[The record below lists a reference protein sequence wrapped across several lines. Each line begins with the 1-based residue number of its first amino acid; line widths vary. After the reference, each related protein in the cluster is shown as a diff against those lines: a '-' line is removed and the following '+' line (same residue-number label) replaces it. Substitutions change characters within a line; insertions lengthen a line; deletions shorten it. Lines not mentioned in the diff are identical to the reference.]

1 MYQISHIW
9 YAYGVSDK
17 QWTFLSNYGH
27 ILIHLA
33 RNPEAR
39 VRDIADAIGVTER
52 SALGII
58 GELENAGYISVEKI
72 GRRNKYKINSKLKFR
87 HSMESHK
94 SIGDL
99 IKIFS

>member
-1 MYQISHIW
+1 M
-9 YAYGVSDK
+9 SDK
-17 QWTFLSNYGH
+17 QWTFLSNHGH
-27 ILIHLA
+27 VLIYLA

-39 VRDIADAIGVTER
+39 IREISDAIGITER

-58 GELENAGYISVEKI
+58 SDLESEGYISVEKV
-72 GRRNKYKINSKLKFR
+72 GRRNKYRVNSKLKFR

-94 SIGDL
+94 NIGAL

>member
-1 MYQISHIW
+1 M
-9 YAYGVSDK
+9 GVSDK
-17 QWTFLSNYGH
+17 QWTFLSNHGH
-27 ILIHLA
+27 VLIYLA

-39 VRDIADAIGVTER
+39 VREIADAIGITER

-58 GELENAGYISVEKI
+58 SDLDGEGYISVDKV
-72 GRRNKYKINSKLKFR
+72 GRRNKYRVNSKLKFR

-94 SIGDL
+94 SIGAL

>member
-1 MYQISHIW
+1 MYLIS
-9 YAYGVSDK
+9 YVCYSYPVPDK

-27 ILIHLA
+27 VLVYLSRH
-33 RNPEAR
+33 PESR
-39 VRDIADAIGVTER
+39 VRDIATAIGITER

-58 GELENAGYISVEKI
+58 SQLEDEGYILVEKI
-72 GRRNKYKINSKLKFR
+72 GRRNKYRVNGKLKFR

-94 SIGDL
+94 SISSL

>member
-1 MYQISHIW
+1 MYQITYIW
-9 YAYGVSDK
+9 YPNHVPDK
-17 QWTFLSNYGH
+17 QWTFLSNHGH

-33 RNPEAR
+33 CNPEAR
-39 VRDIADAIGVTER
+39 VRDIAAAIGVTER

-58 GELENAGYISVEKI
+58 SDLENEGYINVGKI
-72 GRRNKYKINSKLKFR
+72 GRRNKYKVNSKLKFR

>member
-1 MYQISHIW
+1 MYQISYIW
-9 YAYGVSDK
+9 YPSSVSDK

-27 ILIHLA
+27 ILIYLA

-39 VRDIADAIGVTER
+39 VRDIADAIGITER

-58 GELENAGYISVEKI
+58 SDLENEGYMTVEKI
-72 GRRNKYKINSKLKFR
+72 GRRNKYKVNSRLKFR